1 MENLE
6 GVQIPSEINENEKGY
21 YHVLF
26 ITSRPNPTTLK
37 FDHEVK
43 KQVINKE
50 TFDRCKDTY
59 KQLGYTNMVI
69 FHNPLVQAEDDAK
82 LKADADAEA
91 KAKAKEEADAKIKA
105 DAEAQAKIDADKKA
119 QEEAEAKEKADAEAK
134 AKADAEANTNSG
146 DEGKLV
152 YEGVE
157 VTTKNV
163 VEFATANSIDVSKGK
178 NLQEKLA
185 IVTIWIEENKK

>member
-6 GVQIPSEINENEKGY
+6 GVQIPQEINENEKGY

-69 FHNPLVQAEDDAK
+69 FHNPLLQAEDDAK
-82 LKADADAEA
+82 LKAEADAEA

-105 DAEAQAKIDADKKA
+105 DAEAQAKIDADNK
-119 QEEAEAKEKADAEAK
+119 AKEETEAK
-134 AKADAEANTNSG
+134 AKAEAGSNTNSG

>member
-6 GVQIPSEINENEKGY
+6 GVQIPQEINENEKGH

-43 KQVINKE
+43 KQFINKE

-69 FHNPLVQAEDDAK
+69 FHNPLLQAEADAK
-82 LKADADAEA
+82 LKADADAET

-105 DAEAQAKIDADKKA
+105 E
-119 QEEAEAKEKADAEAK
+119 AEAK
-134 AKADAEANTNSG
+134 AKIDAEARANSG

-152 YEGVE
+152 YDGVE
-157 VTTKNV
+157 VATKNV
-163 VEFATANSIDVSKGK
+163 VEFATANGIDVSKGK

>member
-1 MENLE
+1 
-6 GVQIPSEINENEKGY
+6 
-21 YHVLF
+21 
-26 ITSRPNPTTLK
+26 
-37 FDHEVK
+37 
-43 KQVINKE
+43 
-50 TFDRCKDTY
+50 
-59 KQLGYTNMVI
+59 MVI
-69 FHNPLVQAEDDAK
+69 FHNPLLQAEDDAK
-82 LKADADAEA
+82 LKAEADAEA

-105 DAEAQAKIDADKKA
+105 DAEA
-119 QEEAEAKEKADAEAK
+119 K
-134 AKADAEANTNSG
+134 AKADAEANANSG

>member
-1 MENLE
+1 MSTLAPNKHKEAQNQVENLE

-105 DAEAQAKIDADKKA
+105 DAEAQAKIDADNK
-119 QEEAEAKEKADAEAK
+119 AKE
-134 AKADAEANTNSG
+134 EANTNSG

>member
-6 GVQIPSEINENEKGY
+6 GVQIPQEINENEKGY

-26 ITSRPNPTTLK
+26 ITSRPNPSTLK
-37 FDHEVK
+37 YEHEVK
-43 KQVINKE
+43 RQVINKE
-50 TFDRCKDTY
+50 TFDRCKETY

-69 FHNPLVQAEDDAK
+69 FHNPLVQAEED
-82 LKADADAEA
+82 A
-91 KAKAKEEADAKIKA
+91 KAKANTDAEAQAKAKA

-119 QEEAEAKEKADAEAK
+119 EEDAK
-134 AKADAEANTNSG
+134 ANLNSG
-146 DEGKLV
+146 DEGKGT
-152 YEGVE
+152 EE

-163 VEFATANSIDVSKGK
+163 VEFAAANNIDISKGK

-185 IVTIWIEENKK
+185 IVNIWIEENKQ

>member
-6 GVQIPSEINENEKGY
+6 GVQIPQEINENEKGY

-69 FHNPLVQAEDDAK
+69 FHNPLLQAEEDAK
-82 LKADADAEA
+82 LKAEEDAEA

-119 QEEAEAKEKADAEAK
+119 KEEADKKAEEDAKLKAEAGS
-134 AKADAEANTNSG
+134 NNNSG

-163 VEFATANSIDVSKGK
+163 VEFATANNIDVTKCK
-178 NLQEKLA
+178 YLQEKLA